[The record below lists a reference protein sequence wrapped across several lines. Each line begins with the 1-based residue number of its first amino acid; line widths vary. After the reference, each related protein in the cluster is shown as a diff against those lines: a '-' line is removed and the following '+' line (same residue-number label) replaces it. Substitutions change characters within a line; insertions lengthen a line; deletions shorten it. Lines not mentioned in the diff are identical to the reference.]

1 MRNIPDK
8 FVEKMKTSTL
18 CLTAVFYNNRAVC
31 EKVWKNMA
39 EPDMP

>member
-1 MRNIPDK
+1 MRNIAEK
-8 FVEKMKTSTL
+8 FVEKITARTL
-18 CLTAVFYNNRAVC
+18 CLTPFLHNRDVY